1 MKKFIGWRGCGKTR
15 AICDQAYKLAKQKKT
30 VLIIIPS
37 NYESIIRDYLSS
49 LNDESYTFL
58 IDVVSIRS
66 KSFRD
71 ILDMVFVYPRY
82 DSVLI
87 DEAYWV
93 LQEIFNHKVVAISDT
108 SEEELK

>member
-15 AICDQAYKLAKQKKT
+15 AICEQAYELAKQHKT

-37 NYESIIRDYLSS
+37 NYEFIIRDYLNSYD
-49 LNDESYTFL
+49 DEPNTFL

-66 KSFRD
+66 KPFKD
-71 ILDMVFVYPRY
+71 ISDMIFVYPRY
-82 DSVLI
+82 DTVLV

-93 LQEIFNHKVVAISDT
+93 LQEIFGHKVVAISDT
-108 SEEELK
+108 IEEELK